1 VTPFHRH
8 SGIHAVQA
16 LVSHALD
23 NGPARQAALDG
34 YVTESRLPCANL
46 DLVLGRSGTLLGA
59 AILHEAM
66 EGARYA
72 DLTGLVALGN
82 DTLRD
87 IWAELGTLPP
97 IADGTRQRYLGV
109 AHGWAGFLLA
119 TLRWCATAGAPRPA
133 GLEERLAQLAELA
146 RPEGTGLRWPSVND
160 TGSSMPGW
168 CNGSSGFVHLWTAA
182 HTAFRDDRWADLA
195 ERAAWDAYLTP
206 GIAQLCCG
214 LAGQAYALLELYR
227 HTGERRWLTAAAELA
242 VRAAADVTPV
252 RDGSDGRYIPGSLH
266 KGELGV
272 AVLAADLARPET
284 ASMPFFGSMR

>member
-1 VTPFHRH
+1 M
-8 SGIHAVQA
+8 
-16 LVSHALD
+16 
-23 NGPARQAALDG
+23 ARRTA
-34 YVTESRLPCANL
+34 
-46 DLVLGRSGTLLGA
+46 DLVWSDAVPDERVEHLPHRFWVA
-59 AILHEAM
+59 AHDRGGGLD
-66 EGARYA
+66 GARYA

-109 AHGWAGFLLA
+109 AHGWAGGF
-119 TLRWCATAGAPRPA
+119 
-133 GLEERLAQLAELA
+133 
-146 RPEGTGLRWPSVND
+146 
-160 TGSSMPGW
+160 SMPGW
-168 CNGSSGFVHLWTAA
+168 CNGSAGFVHLWTAA

-195 ERAAWDAYLTP
+195 ERAGWDAYLTP